1 MTSGGAEL
9 RRAWDILLDSRKTWK
24 WGEGETE
31 WREGRII
38 CEDGRGLVH
47 QKARSVLVSLLVT
60 TSTND
65 TICMDAHFKLALST
79 YQKATLIST
88 PAALFS

>member
-1 MTSGGAEL
+1 MSDEEGRNGGRSER

-47 QKARSVLVSLLVT
+47 QKARGVLVSLLVT

-65 TICMDAHFKLALST
+65 TVCTDERFQAHLSKSNSDHNT
-79 YQKATLIST
+79 
-88 PAALFS
+88 

>member
-1 MTSGGAEL
+1 M
-9 RRAWDILLDSRKTWK
+9 LDSRKTWK

-47 QKARSVLVSLLVT
+47 QKARSVLIYLLVT

-65 TICMDAHFKLALST
+65 TVWMHVFKPALST
-79 YQKATLIST
+79 DVKATLITT